1 MRKTIESLFT
11 PPEPH
16 WVGNGFPVRSLFNYA
31 EHGAR
36 ISPFLLLDH
45 AGPTEFAPGNERRGV
60 GAHPHR
66 GFETVTIVYAGE
78 VAHRDSCGAGGTIGP
93 DEVQWM
99 TAAAGL
105 LHDEFHTEAF
115 TRRGGPLEM
124 VQLWVNLPARHKM
137 DAPHYQ
143 ALTRADIPEVALP
156 GGAGVLRVI
165 AGDYAGHAGAAQ
177 TYTPINLWDMR
188 LRRGGK
194 VDLTLPEGHTLM
206 LLMRKGSVRVEGER
220 AHAGQLLQLSRSGTG
235 LALQALTDAELLLMG
250 GEPIAEPVAGYGPFV
265 MNTRAELTQAFEDFN
280 AGKFGQMPAS
290 ADAAPA
296 H

>member
-1 MRKTIESLFT
+1 MRKTVQGLFT

-16 WVGNGFPVRSLFNYA
+16 WVGNGFPVRSLFSYTQ
-31 EHGAR
+31 HGAG

-45 AGPTEFAPGNERRGV
+45 AGPADFPAGTERRGV

-66 GFETVTIVYAGE
+66 GFETVTIVYDGE
-78 VAHRDSCGAGGTIGP
+78 VSHRDTTGAGGTIGP
-93 DEVQWM
+93 GEVQWM
-99 TAAAGL
+99 TAAGGL
-105 LHDEFHTEAF
+105 LHDEFHSEAF
-115 TRRGGPLEM
+115 TRSGGRLEM

-156 GGAGVLRVI
+156 QGAGMLRVI
-165 AGDYAGHAGAAQ
+165 AGDYAGHAGAAR
-177 TYTPINLWDMR
+177 TYTPINLWDLR
-188 LRRGGK
+188 LRRGGE
-194 VDLTLPEGHTLM
+194 VNLSLPEDHTAM
-206 LLMRKGSVRVEGER
+206 LLVRQGSVRVEGDE